1 MTIGERVIDT
11 VVDWSGIDDFL
22 TTDPLANIWAR
33 SSSSTAIPFKDQAVT
48 DLIGALRQ
56 AFRPPF
62 VPSRNLSSLKPGDF
76 APPAGI
82 NTVDDLEAEVMAA
95 PPGQSV
101 AALAKGKKKPK
112 KTSSARAEGSRS
124 NRSKETK

>member
-1 MTIGERVIDT
+1 MTIRERVIDT
-11 VVDWSGIDDFL
+11 VVDWSGVDDFL

-48 DLIGALRQ
+48 DLIGKLRP

-82 NTVDDLEAEVMAA
+82 TTVDDLVAEVMAA

-101 AALAKGKKKPK
+101 ATPLVARGKKKPK
-112 KTSSARAEGSRS
+112 KT
-124 NRSKETK
+124 